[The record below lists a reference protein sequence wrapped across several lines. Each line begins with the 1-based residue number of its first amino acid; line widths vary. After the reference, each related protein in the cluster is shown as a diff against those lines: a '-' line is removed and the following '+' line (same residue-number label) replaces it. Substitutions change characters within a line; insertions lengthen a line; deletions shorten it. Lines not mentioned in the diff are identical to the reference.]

1 MSNEVDTLQRVLLQ
15 ISNVLEPL
23 ERELNSTR
31 AVQTFAELGITLNSG
46 QVSSLASPMQALVA
60 SSKTVLQKAG
70 DLAEA
75 IEAENIEQIVTISVE
90 LISQVITA
98 IQKIDQLQTAV
109 QGIGSI
115 PASVSSHFAERLF
128 NYLLV
133 RALDTANGI
142 NELFELL
149 GILERQRNNVGSTD
163 PGNPEFTISTF
174 HFNELGKWLESPVS
188 ALQSHYN
195 WGSNSLDAANLLQRL
210 ERLLLH
216 LKAPA
221 FFDDTSPTPILEAVI
236 FQLRPRTDL
245 NPNGLSL
252 SIRQNLSP
260 GKIEFAADDLK
271 VILDLQATL
280 PFGAEL
286 VIQPPATFTF
296 HTSAADTVSGSLN
309 LSVTA

>member
-15 ISNVLEPL
+15 ISNVLKPL
-23 ERELNSTR
+23 EHELNSTR

-70 DLAEA
+70 DLVEA
-75 IEAENIEQIVTISVE
+75 IEAENIEQIVSISVE

-133 RALDTANGI
+133 RTLDAANGV
-142 NELFELL
+142 NEFLELL

-174 HFNELGKWLESPVS
+174 HF
-188 ALQSHYN
+188 
-195 WGSNSLDAANLLQRL
+195 
-210 ERLLLH
+210 
-216 LKAPA
+216 
-221 FFDDTSPTPILEAVI
+221 
-236 FQLRPRTDL
+236 
-245 NPNGLSL
+245 LS
-252 SIRQNLSP
+252 
-260 GKIEFAADDLK
+260 
-271 VILDLQATL
+271 
-280 PFGAEL
+280 
-286 VIQPPATFTF
+286 
-296 HTSAADTVSGSLN
+296 
-309 LSVTA
+309 